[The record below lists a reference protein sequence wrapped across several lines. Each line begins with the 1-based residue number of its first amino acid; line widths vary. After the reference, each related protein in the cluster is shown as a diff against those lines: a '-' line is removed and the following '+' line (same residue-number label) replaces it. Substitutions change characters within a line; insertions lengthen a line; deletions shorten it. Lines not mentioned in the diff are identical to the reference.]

1 MKILNKELQS
11 NLKEV
16 CKLIQL
22 NAKNEDKAKEFILT
36 VSAHCDFFVVNIME
50 FTNNSVESIDD
61 IYFVDSDS
69 AEKHQE
75 LLNGIKS
82 TLGL

>member
-16 CKLIQL
+16 CGLIQL
-22 NAKNEDKAKEFILT
+22 NAKNKDKAKEFILT
-36 VSAHCDFFVVNIME
+36 VAAHCDFFVVSIME
-50 FTNNSVESIDD
+50 FTNNSVEAIDA

-69 AEKHQE
+69 SEKHQE
-75 LLNGIKS
+75 LINGIKA
-82 TLGL
+82 TLEL

>member
-11 NLKEV
+11 NLREV
-16 CKLIQL
+16 CKLVQL
-22 NAKNEDKAKEFILT
+22 NAKNKDKAKEFILT
-36 VSAHCDFFVVNIME
+36 VAAHCDFFVVSIME
-50 FTNNSVESIDD
+50 FTNNSVEAIDA
-61 IYFVDSDS
+61 IYFVDRDS

-75 LLNGIKS
+75 LINGIKA